1 MKKKES
7 PKKDG
12 PSPAKR
18 RRTRATPTVTSASD
32 LKGHDGR
39 TPQNPQVEPTTPQK
53 AIQSNA
59 DEITPV
65 RKGEPRL
72 DTQSPDRVSDEDE
85 GIDSLETSQ
94 IVSQTEQAQN
104 ESTAQSPRKESEPIG
119 IPQTPT
125 DNAEMGTLDN
135 TTTACQPRPVTEVDD
150 CVLAAATA
158 NEITHVALLEG
169 LLDDAVISVDE
180 LGQDGVLHSSGECQS
195 PITPQSSHNVNV
207 TISVAELGGAVAI
220 SQLKDVVPD
229 VPEEPTAVYT
239 RASVD
244 GEILCVHREGEFVP
258 GKKTYGDQGSKLLMK
273 ENILVALESQEQAP
287 ILDKQ

>member
-18 RRTRATPTVTSASD
+18 RRTRATPTVTSAAD
-32 LKGHDGR
+32 LKGRDGR
-39 TPQNPQVEPTTPQK
+39 TPQVEPTTPQK
-53 AIQSNA
+53 AIMSNA
-59 DEITPV
+59 VEITPV

-94 IVSQTEQAQN
+94 INSQTEGAQN
-104 ESTAQSPRKESEPIG
+104 ESTPQSPRKESEPIG

-125 DNAEMGTLDN
+125 DNTEMGTLDN
-135 TTTACQPRPVTEVDD
+135 TTTACEPRPVTEVDD
-150 CVLAAATA
+150 CVLAAATS
-158 NEITHVALLEG
+158 NENIHVALLEG
-169 LLDDAVISVDE
+169 LLNGAVISVDQ

-195 PITPQSSHNVNV
+195 PITPQSSHNANV
-207 TISVAELGGAVAI
+207 TISVAELGGALAI

-244 GEILCVHREGEFVP
+244 GEILFGHREREFEP

-273 ENILVALESQEQAP
+273 ENILESPEIQEQAP
-287 ILDKQ
+287 ILDQQ